1 MPQAH
6 STYLMQKVVEL
17 VSPSREIYV
26 IVGCMGRLRRWRGST
41 QRGVVASTQ
50 HEVPHMLHAIDRA
63 DPLTAAS
70 TLQNTPI
77 TTPSLTTEEL
87 WVRCSEEEEAGEVVS
102 CMTTCDHDQ
111 RLRPKDRG
119 ASWRAACLSTSPS
132 ML

>member
-26 IVGCMGRLRRWRGST
+26 IVGWGAYAG
-41 QRGVVASTQ
+41 GVVAPSLVASTQ
-50 HEVPHMLHAIDRA
+50 REVPHMLHAIDRA

-70 TLQNTPI
+70 TLQKNPI